1 MIVPYIPLFFV
12 MIMIFAPYHDRCRG
26 QVRSSAAAAWSHQ
39 TSTAPALRPRKASR
53 RCATWIG
60 GENWKPASAARIAKQ
75 VAPNAG
81 EAPSAKAAVAQPSSN
96 ASTDVN
102 SRTIKLVTAAAAV
115 AEQLTAV
122 TAFQRRQQNANG
134 VGRADRP
141 KAGRPRDPQNI
152 TALPTRQGE
161 PLVAVVVA
169 RPDINSVSD
178 LAGKSIAIDGRQ
190 SAFKDK
196 VQQAIA
202 GAGAAEIKLSGDR
215 TKAIKRLVEEAVPAA
230 VVALVSPDAAEG
242 FPEVAGFKIFRIPLP
257 PR

>member
-1 MIVPYIPLFFV
+1 MIVPYIPLFLV
-12 MIMIFAPYHDRCRG
+12 MIMIFAPHHDRCRG
-26 QVRSSAAAAWSHQ
+26 QVRSGAVAAWTHQ
-39 TSTAPALRPRKASR
+39 TAPALRPRKASK
-53 RCATWIG
+53 RCASWIG
-60 GENWKPASAARIAKQ
+60 ADNWKPASSARIAKQ
-75 VAPNAG
+75 AAPDAG
-81 EAPSAKAAVAQPSSN
+81 EAPPAKAAVAEPAGN
-96 ASTDVN
+96 ASADVN
-102 SRTIKLVTAAAAV
+102 SRTVKLVTAAAAV

-141 KAGRPRDPQNI
+141 KAGWPRDPRNI

-161 PLVAVVVA
+161 PLVAVVVV

-215 TKAIKRLVEEAVPAA
+215 TKAIKRLVDEAVPAA

-242 FPEVAGFKIFRIPLP
+242 FPEVAGFRIFRIPLP